1 MYLVCGVLSPKI
13 KLGECGF
20 IYLVLSMATDFILHI
35 NRDYMKKKSK
45 KDFCLIT
52 LWNCYEPILLVF
64 FHCMFTFISLS
75 LSSHSNYYL
84 FPLHACFYFISIHT
98 SFCTFLSFSEFI
110 SPPFMSF
117 FLIILR
123 FFLSNNCQIDQNSF
137 SMSKK

>member
-1 MYLVCGVLSPKI
+1 MYLVCGVLSPNI

-20 IYLVLSMATDFILHI
+20 IYSLLSMATDFVLQK
-35 NRDYMKKKSK
+35 NKDYMKKKSN
-45 KDFCLIT
+45 KDFCL
-52 LWNCYEPILLVF
+52 LWNSYEPILLVF
-64 FHCMFTFISLS
+64 FHCMFTFISLL

-84 FPLHACFYFISIHT
+84 FPLHACFYFISIRT

-123 FFLSNNCQIDQNSF
+123 FFFI
-137 SMSKK
+137 